1 MANKNRK
8 KGAQMATSSTKPKS
22 AMDTLLDS
30 MDELVDSAA
39 KRMTPDELRKTRKE
53 INDVADRAVDAH
65 KRRRETA

>member
-53 INDVADRAVDAH
+53 INDVVDRAVDAH

>member
-53 INDVADRAVDAH
+53 VNDIVGRSIVAAL
-65 KRRRETA
+65 